1 MTQRKES
8 SLLALQARATA
19 VSDVPVC
26 PSGCYGAANPDTI
39 DRRYLIYMLRAR
51 CVDGPA
57 LLSALEYIGLMYGI
71 VVLPGGSP
79 IVGSSAGL
87 LQWSAVSLSATSTI
101 TAGSSL
107 VVGNFSQTLG
117 DQMFTQ
123 TIGVAAF
130 SGARNAS
137 PLFEATRGVRVL
149 SDIAT
154 GAVLGVVGIS
164 PHSVELT
171 LTIHTRD
178 EQGAAAT
185 AVVKGTVAP
194 NTEYS
199 IDGGKLT
206 VQRQVPFAP
215 PPPSV

>member
-1 MTQRKES
+1 M
-8 SLLALQARATA
+8 
-19 VSDVPVC
+19 
-26 PSGCYGAANPDTI
+26 I
-39 DRRYLIYMLRAR
+39 
-51 CVDGPA
+51 
-57 LLSALEYIGLMYGI
+57 
-71 VVLPGGSP
+71 
-79 IVGSSAGL
+79 GSSAGL
-87 LQWSAVSLSATSTI
+87 LQWSAVSFSTTAT
-101 TAGSSL
+101 AAADSSP
-107 VVGNFSQTLG
+107 VGNFSQTLG
-117 DQMFTQ
+117 DQIFSQ
-123 TIGVAAF
+123 TVGMATF

-178 EQGAAAT
+178 EQDARAS

-199 IDGGKLT
+199 IEGGKLT
-206 VQRQVPFAP
+206 VQRQVPFAGLP
-215 PPPSV
+215 TQASRKVEK

>member
-1 MTQRKES
+1 
-8 SLLALQARATA
+8 
-19 VSDVPVC
+19 
-26 PSGCYGAANPDTI
+26 
-39 DRRYLIYMLRAR
+39 
-51 CVDGPA
+51 
-57 LLSALEYIGLMYGI
+57 MYGI

-79 IVGSSAGL
+79 MIGSSAGL
-87 LQWSAVSLSATSTI
+87 LQWSAVSLSTTAT
-101 TAGSSL
+101 AAADSSP
-107 VVGNFSQTLG
+107 VGNFSQTLG
-117 DQMFTQ
+117 DQIFSQ
-123 TIGVAAF
+123 TVGMATF

-171 LTIHTRD
+171 LIIHTRD
-178 EQGAAAT
+178 EQDARAS

-199 IDGGKLT
+199 IEGGKLT
-206 VQRQVPFAP
+206 VQRQVPFAGLP
-215 PPPSV
+215 TQASRKVEK

>member
-1 MTQRKES
+1 
-8 SLLALQARATA
+8 
-19 VSDVPVC
+19 
-26 PSGCYGAANPDTI
+26 
-39 DRRYLIYMLRAR
+39 
-51 CVDGPA
+51 
-57 LLSALEYIGLMYGI
+57 MYGI

-79 IVGSSAGL
+79 LIGSSAGL
-87 LQWSAVSLSATSTI
+87 LQWSAVSLSTST
-101 TAGSSL
+101 TAAADSSP
-107 VVGNFSQTLG
+107 VGNFSQTLG
-117 DQMFTQ
+117 DQIFSQ
-123 TIGVAAF
+123 TVGMATF

-171 LTIHTRD
+171 LIIHTAGAH
-178 EQGAAAT
+178 EQDARAS

-199 IDGGKLT
+199 IEGGKLT
-206 VQRQVPFAP
+206 VQRQVPFAGLP
-215 PPPSV
+215 TQASRKVEK

>member
-1 MTQRKES
+1 
-8 SLLALQARATA
+8 
-19 VSDVPVC
+19 
-26 PSGCYGAANPDTI
+26 
-39 DRRYLIYMLRAR
+39 
-51 CVDGPA
+51 
-57 LLSALEYIGLMYGI
+57 MYGI

-79 IVGSSAGL
+79 LIGSSAGL
-87 LQWSAVSLSATSTI
+87 LQWSAVSLSTST
-101 TAGSSL
+101 TAAADSSP
-107 VVGNFSQTLG
+107 VGNFSQTLG
-117 DQMFTQ
+117 DQIFSQ
-123 TIGVAAF
+123 TVGMATF

-178 EQGAAAT
+178 EQDARAS

-199 IDGGKLT
+199 IEGGKLT
-206 VQRQVPFAP
+206 VQRQVPFAGLP
-215 PPPSV
+215 TQASRKVEK